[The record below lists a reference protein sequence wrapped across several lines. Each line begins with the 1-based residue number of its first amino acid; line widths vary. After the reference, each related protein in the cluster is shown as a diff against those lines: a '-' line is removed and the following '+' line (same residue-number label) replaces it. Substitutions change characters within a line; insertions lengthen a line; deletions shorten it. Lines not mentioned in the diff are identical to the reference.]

1 MLFYMTLK
9 DKRLTMKLFV
19 KRLCSSFRLLT
30 MTSIL
35 TWMSGSKRVSF
46 LLTQCSRNLAKQDS
60 SVSPSQ
66 QVGVNILKYL
76 FYVSADAF
84 VRVSV
89 SVDMNAFCYVWLY
102 HKGCSIEASQQGS
115 DVHGF
120 WIYLHFSFD
129 VALVYKTRL
138 PFLGKTYFLM
148 S

>member
-1 MLFYMTLK
+1 
-9 DKRLTMKLFV
+9 MKLFV

-76 FYVSADAF
+76 FYVSANAL

-89 SVDMNAFCYVWLY
+89 SVDMNAFCYV
-102 HKGCSIEASQQGS
+102 
-115 DVHGF
+115 
-120 WIYLHFSFD
+120 
-129 VALVYKTRL
+129 
-138 PFLGKTYFLM
+138 
-148 S
+148 